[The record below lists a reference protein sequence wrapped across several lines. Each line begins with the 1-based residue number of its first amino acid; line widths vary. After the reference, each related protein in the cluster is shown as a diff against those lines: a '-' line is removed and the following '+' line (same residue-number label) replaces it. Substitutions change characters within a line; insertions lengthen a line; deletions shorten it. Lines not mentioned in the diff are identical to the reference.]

1 MGRHI
6 YVHNPFCARKCP
18 YCGFYSE
25 EGTSGMDEY
34 YRCAEAE
41 ARLWVAAE
49 GAPDADD
56 GIDTVYFGG
65 GTPSLP
71 DSSQVCRLL
80 KTIKESFGIRP
91 DAEITIEINPSS
103 LTRKK
108 AEDYFNAGFNRVSV
122 GVQSLSDSVLRTLG
136 RLHDS
141 AGATE
146 AIKMLKEAG
155 FTNISADLITGVP
168 GQTMED
174 VLRDVDK
181 FASLG
186 IRHVSTYSLTL
197 EEGTAFY
204 TRYRDSLEDLV
215 PPEQERAVYH
225 AVRRRL
231 EELGI
236 IPYEISNSAC
246 EGYRSVHNSSYWN
259 GSEYY
264 AIGAGAHGYTRGRRY
279 GHPDSIDEYIRVMSG
294 PLPDSGIPEG
304 LIYIEEYMTP
314 EDRMQEYP
322 FLRLRTG
329 EGIDV
334 KVFEEKFGRDV
345 YEVFGKAIEDN
356 ISCGLL
362 EDRDGH
368 IRLTEEGLDF
378 ADAVIRDF
386 LG

>member
-25 EGTSGMDEY
+25 EGTSRIEEY

-41 ARLWVAAE
+41 VRLWAAAE

-65 GTPSLP
+65 GTPSFP
-71 DSSQVCRLL
+71 DSSLVCGLL

-108 AEDYFNAGFNRVSV
+108 AEDYFKAGFNRVSV
-122 GVQSLSDSVLRTLG
+122 GVQSLSDDVLKTLG

-141 AGATE
+141 AGAIE
-146 AIKMLKEAG
+146 AINILRETG

-168 GQTMED
+168 GQTMD
-174 VLRDVDK
+174 GVLQDIDK

-186 IRHVSTYSLTL
+186 VKHVSTYSLTL
-197 EEGTAFY
+197 EEGTDFY
-204 TRYRDSLEDLV
+204 KRYKDRLEDIV
-215 PPEQERAVYH
+215 PPEEERVVYH

-236 IPYEISNSAC
+236 IPYEISNSAR
-246 EGYRSVHNSSYWN
+246 EGYRRVHNGSYWN
-259 GSEYY
+259 GSEYF
-264 AIGAGAHGYTRGRRY
+264 AIGAGAHGYTRGKRY

-294 PLPDSGIPEG
+294 DLPDAGLPEG
-304 LIYIEEYMTP
+304 LIYVEEEMTL
-314 EDRMQEYP
+314 EDRMAEYP
-322 FLRLRTG
+322 FLRLRTC
-329 EGIDV
+329 EGIEADA
-334 KVFEEKFGRDV
+334 FEKKFGRDV
-345 YEVFGKAIEDN
+345 HEVFGKAIEDN
-356 ISCGLL
+356 ISRGLF
-362 EDRDGH
+362 EDKDGH
-368 IRLTEEGLDF
+368 IRLTEKGLDF

>member
-25 EGTSGMDEY
+25 EGTSRISEY

-41 ARLWVAAE
+41 VRLWAA
-49 GAPDADD
+49 GDTGDADD

-65 GTPSLP
+65 GTPSFP
-71 DSSQVCRLL
+71 DSDKVCSLL
-80 KTIKESFGIRP
+80 RIIREEFVIRP
-91 DAEITIEINPSS
+91 HAEITIEINPSS
-103 LTRKK
+103 LTEDK
-108 AEDYFNAGFNRVSV
+108 AIAYHEAGFNRVSV
-122 GVQSLSDSVLRTLG
+122 GVQSLSDSVLKTLG

-141 AGATE
+141 SKAIE
-146 AIKMLKEAG
+146 AINILKQAG

-174 VLRDVDK
+174 VLNDIDR

-186 IRHVSTYSLTL
+186 VKHVSTYSLTL

-204 TRYRDSLEDLV
+204 ARYKDKLEDLV
-215 PPEQERAVYH
+215 PPEEERAVYH

-246 EGYRSVHNSSYWN
+246 EGFRSVHNGSYWN
-259 GSEYY
+259 GSEYF
-264 AIGAGAHGYTRGRRY
+264 AIGAGSHGFTNGIRY
-279 GHPDSIDEYIRVMSG
+279 GHADSIDEYIKVMSSAVPG
-294 PLPDSGIPEG
+294 GGMPEG
-304 LIYIEEYMTP
+304 LIYVEEEMTL
-314 EDRMQEYP
+314 EDRMAEYP
-322 FLRLRTG
+322 FLRLRTS
-329 EGIDV
+329 EGID
-334 KVFEEKFGRDV
+334 KGLFAQKFGRDA
-345 YEVFGKAIEDN
+345 YDVFGEAIQAN
-356 ISCGLL
+356 VSRGLL
-362 EDRDGH
+362 EDTDGH
-368 IRLTEEGLDF
+368 IRLTERGLDF